1 MDGTKSL
8 KRYFQTRRFTG
19 RRGITPMKS
28 KHKKPIP
35 KTRGHKVE
43 KKYVPIRKLT
53 NAQQYAQRKPQN
65 KDEHCEDSQWEGNQD
80 SHHEGGRKDQ
90 EEHTQTESKRD
101 TENSEKSVHPGPLQ
115 TLHGLSEETAADK
128 ETAETQIES
137 EELPPWL

>member
-1 MDGTKSL
+1 MDGTKTL
-8 KRYFQTRRFTG
+8 RRYFQTRRFTG

-28 KHKKPIP
+28 KHRKPIP

-53 NAQQYAQRKPQN
+53 DAQQHSERNSQN
-65 KDEHCEDSQWEGNQD
+65 KDECCEDSERKRDQNSDREG
-80 SHHEGGRKDQ
+80 EGKDK
-90 EEHTQTESKRD
+90 EEHSQTEQGRN

-115 TLHGLSEETAADK
+115 TVSGLSEQSAAHA
-128 ETAETQIES
+128 ETAETEIES